1 MDNNFTGE
9 KDGIFYK
16 NGKPIRGFFTK
27 SSNVT
32 NAPDPEKII
41 RTIEEQT
48 EKKKEDKYKTIIGT
62 VTNYF

>member
-27 SSNVT
+27 SSNVK

-48 EKKKEDKYKTIIGT
+48 EKKKEDWAQ
-62 VTNYF
+62 